1 MDDQAAK
8 HLIAAIAAQ
17 FAEDTTYLRTAGYMD
32 ENLRISPGARQAL
45 LKRHREKAK
54 TSLAHLVGTM
64 DLSEALYVEHEWQ
77 NGMAAK
83 LSALVANAGMD
94 APNAETWR
102 RAAAANIGDTLH
114 QRRQSRDEDISDQG
128 RRDRDYHRRRRQT
141 KNRVKEFRDCELD
154 AIA

>member
-1 MDDQAAK
+1 MDDQATK

-17 FAEDTTYLRTAGYMD
+17 FAEDTTYLRSAGYMD

-45 LKRHREKAK
+45 LDRHREKAK

-64 DLSEALYVEHEWQ
+64 DLSEALYVEREWQ
-77 NGMAAK
+77 SGMAAK

-102 RAAAANIGDTLH
+102 RAAVANIGDTLH
-114 QRRQSRDEDISDQG
+114 QPRGRSDSAESLRSRD
-128 RRDRDYHRRRRQT
+128 YYRRRRQT
-141 KNRVKEFRDCELD
+141 KNRVMEFRDCELD

>member
-1 MDDQAAK
+1 MDDQAAR

-17 FAEDTTYLRTAGYMD
+17 FAEDTTYMRTAGYMD

-45 LKRHREKAK
+45 LDRHREKAK

-64 DLSEALYVEHEWQ
+64 DLGEALYVEREWQ
-77 NGMAAK
+77 SGMAAK

-102 RAAAANIGDTLH
+102 RAAVANIGDTLS
-114 QRRQSRDEDISDQG
+114 QRRQPREDSSPG
-128 RRDRDYHRRRRQT
+128 RFRQWCALHGKFSQT
-141 KNRVKEFRDCELD
+141 
-154 AIA
+154 